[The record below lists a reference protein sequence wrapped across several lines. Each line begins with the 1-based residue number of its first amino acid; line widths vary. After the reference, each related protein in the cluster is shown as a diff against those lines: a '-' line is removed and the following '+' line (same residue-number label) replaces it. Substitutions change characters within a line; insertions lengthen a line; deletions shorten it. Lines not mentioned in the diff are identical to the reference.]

1 MNLLKKNA
9 WKWTIFFNF
18 CIQVLCLVHFHWKR
32 LSLTSLFLIVPNKS
46 IQVELKDQ
54 FFRAG
59 SIFKAYEKK
68 KVQALTLYTCFN
80 LALRKCGTT
89 DVIRF
94 NHCSVAVKQR
104 SLVCS
109 KAKLPPQKREKRKK
123 ERKREKK
130 GFEQHFGLTF
140 LVLYLHSSSLLAI
153 MNYVHRT
160 KQMWPWGLQIVS
172 L

>member
-1 MNLLKKNA
+1 MDYFLQLLYSGSLFSSFSLKKIISYFTVSHCS
-9 WKWTIFFNF
+9 K
-18 CIQVLCLVHFHWKR
+18 QVYSGRVKR
-32 LSLTSLFLIVPNKS
+32 SILSSRKYFQSVRK
-46 IQVELKDQ
+46 
-54 FFRAG
+54 
-59 SIFKAYEKK
+59 KK

-140 LVLYLHSSSLLAI
+140 LELYLHSSSLLAI